1 MRIRAGLLPLLVVAN
16 LTILASAAFV
26 GWRMTD
32 AYEAAFDAYRQST
45 AQEMLDARVAA
56 ELWDRHGAEVAALAQ
71 QIAGGQ
77 ALRQAVTARD
87 RAVLEPMLVEEWR
100 RGVVSSGTITLL
112 GLGLYAPDFTPI
124 AAAWRAGSEQ
134 LDPSIIA
141 AASVREG
148 AERLRTLPRSWLS
161 DGRPR
166 LTMLVPVGGLRL
178 VGYLAVT
185 VDPLPALAGLDSA
198 LSMALTVRSL
208 ANGAALL
215 SPRNVAPPEPSQAGV
230 SHLTLHGLDGAP
242 LATVEAVADLAVLRG
257 TLGAIRDGALATFLL
272 VSGTVAFLAT
282 VVVWLAVRRARQASA
297 KAAAAL
303 AEREAEAHRIEAER
317 AEAQRRADRQAAEA
331 RETEMRRMAE
341 TIRARV
347 QGAVREIEAEASSLR
362 AAAESLT
369 VQSRTTRETA
379 GSVARVCDDAQG
391 QADQVAQECSRVAE
405 SVAAVARGCAQAAER
420 AAGAVRR
427 ATEVAAS
434 VERLTA
440 ASGEIG
446 RVLDLIGEIAGRTT
460 LLALNATIEA
470 ARAGEAGKG
479 FAVVA
484 SEVKQLA
491 AQTARATAE
500 IGSRVAA
507 IRDGTGDTASAL
519 ATIGGEIRAID
530 AVLAELVA
538 TVDAQAQAVR
548 DIAAGAAKVAGGSA
562 GARQGMQT
570 LDRSVV
576 AADAAVVE
584 VAQGITALSEEVAAL
599 DRDVTDVIA
608 ELNAA

>member
-1 MRIRAGLLPLLVVAN
+1 MRIRAGVLPLLLAANVA
-16 LTILASAAFV
+16 LLASAAFV
-26 GWRMTD
+26 GWRMTC
-32 AYEAAFDAYRQST
+32 AYEAAFDAFRERT
-45 AQEMLDARVAA
+45 AQEMLDARIGV
-56 ELWDRHGAEVAALAQ
+56 ELWDRHGAAVAALAQ

-87 RAVLEPMLVEEWR
+87 RAALEPLLVEEWR
-100 RGVVSSGTITLL
+100 RGVVSSGTIALL
-112 GLGLYAPDFTPI
+112 GLDLYAPDATPI
-124 AAAWRAGSEQ
+124 VAVWRGAAEQ
-134 LDPSIIA
+134 LDPSITA
-141 AASVREG
+141 AAWAREG
-148 AERLRTLPRSWLS
+148 TDRLRTLARSWLS

-166 LTMLVPVGGLRL
+166 LTVLVPVGGLRL

-185 VDPLPALAGLDSA
+185 VDPLPALAGLDAA
-198 LSMALTVRSL
+198 LSMALTVRRISD
-208 ANGAALL
+208 GAALL
-215 SPRNVAPPEPSQAGV
+215 SPTNVTPPEPSQAGV
-230 SHLTLHGLDGAP
+230 SYLTLHGLDGAP
-242 LATVEAVADLAVLRG
+242 LATVEAVADLGALRA
-257 TLGAIRDGALATFLL
+257 TLGSIRDGALATFLL
-272 VSGTVAFLAT
+272 VSGTVALLAT
-282 VVVWLAVRRARQASA
+282 AVVWLAVRRARQASA

-317 AEAQRRADRQAAEA
+317 AEAQRRADQRAAEA
-331 RETEMRRMAE
+331 RAAETRRMAE

-347 QGAVREIEAEASSLR
+347 QGAVREIEAEVSTLR
-362 AAAESLT
+362 AAADSLAA
-369 VQSRTTRETA
+369 QSRATRETT
-379 GSVARVCDDAQG
+379 GSVAQVCDEAQAE
-391 QADQVAQECSRVAE
+391 ADRVAQECSRVAE
-405 SVAAVARGCAQAAER
+405 SVAAVARGCALAAER

-491 AQTARATAE
+491 AQTSRATAE
-500 IGSRVAA
+500 IGTRVAA

-530 AVLAELVA
+530 AVLADLVA
-538 TVDAQAQAVR
+538 TVEAQAQAVR
-548 DIAAGAAKVAGGSA
+548 GIAAGAAKVAGGSA

-584 VAQGITALSEEVAAL
+584 VAQGITALREEVAAL
-599 DRDVTDVIA
+599 DRDVTEVIA

>member
-1 MRIRAGLLPLLVVAN
+1 MRIRAGLLPLLVAAN
-16 LTILASAAFV
+16 LTVLASAAFV

-32 AYEAAFDAYRQST
+32 SYEAAFDAFRQGA

-87 RAVLEPMLVEEWR
+87 RAALEPLLGEEWR
-100 RGVVSSGTITLL
+100 RGVVSSGRIALL
-112 GLGLYAPDFTPI
+112 GLSLFAPDFTPI
-124 AAAWRAGSEQ
+124 AAAWRAGAEQ
-134 LDPSIIA
+134 LDPSIIT
-141 AASVREG
+141 AASTREG

-166 LTMLVPVGGLRL
+166 LTILVPVGGLRL

-198 LSMALTVRSL
+198 LSMALTMRSL
-208 ANGAALL
+208 VDGAILL
-215 SPRNVAPPEPSQAGV
+215 SPTNVTPPEPSQAGI
-230 SHLTLHGLDGAP
+230 SRLTLHGLDGAP
-242 LATVEAVADLAVLRG
+242 LATVEAVADLAALRG
-257 TLGAIRDGALATFLL
+257 TLGGIRDGALGTFLL
-272 VSGTVAFLAT
+272 VSGTVALAAT

-297 KAAAAL
+297 TAAAAL
-303 AEREAEAHRIEAER
+303 AEREAEMHRIEAER
-317 AEAQRRADRQAAEA
+317 AEAQRRVEQEAAKA
-331 RETEMRRMAE
+331 REAAMRRMAE
-341 TIRARV
+341 TIRGRL
-347 QGAVREIEAEASSLR
+347 QGAVSEIETEASMLR
-362 AAAESLT
+362 AAADSLT
-369 VQSRTTRETA
+369 AQSRATRETT
-379 GSVARVCDDAQG
+379 GSVAQVCEDAQAE
-391 QADQVAQECSRVAE
+391 ADRVAQECSRVVE

-420 AAGAVRR
+420 AASAVQR
-427 ATEVAAS
+427 ATDVAAS

-440 ASGEIG
+440 ASDEIG

-491 AQTARATAE
+491 AQTSRATAE
-500 IGSRVAA
+500 IGTRIAA

-519 ATIGGEIRAID
+519 ATIGGEIRGID
-530 AVLAELVA
+530 AVLGELVA
-538 TVDAQAQAVR
+538 TVEAQVQSVR
-548 DIAAGAAKVAGGSA
+548 GIAAGAAKVAGGSA
-562 GARQGMQT
+562 AARQGMQT
-570 LDRSVV
+570 LDRSVA
-576 AADAAVVE
+576 AADGAVVE
-584 VAQGITALSEEVAAL
+584 VAQGIAALREEVAAL
-599 DRDVTDVIA
+599 HRDVTQVIA